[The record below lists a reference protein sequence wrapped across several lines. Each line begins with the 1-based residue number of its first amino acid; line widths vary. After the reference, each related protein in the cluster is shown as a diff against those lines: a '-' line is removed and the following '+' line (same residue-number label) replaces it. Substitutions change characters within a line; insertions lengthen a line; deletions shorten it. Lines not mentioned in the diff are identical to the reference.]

1 MIKFYH
7 IDETRMEHKS
17 ENIVGKIKK
26 LLTRLW
32 ERSII
37 ILSKTIAK
45 GRSMK
50 INFSL
55 KQPNSNCVIYPFE
68 YNQIGM

>member
-1 MIKFYH
+1 MIKFYY
-7 IDETRMEHKS
+7 IDEIRIEHKS
-17 ENIVGKIKK
+17 KNIVGKDKK

-50 INFSL
+50 INF
-55 KQPNSNCVIYPFE
+55 
-68 YNQIGM
+68 

>member
-1 MIKFYH
+1 MIKFYY
-7 IDETRMEHKS
+7 IDEIRIEHKS
-17 ENIVGKIKK
+17 KNIVGKDKK

-55 KQPNSNCVIYPFE
+55 KWPNFNCVRYPFE